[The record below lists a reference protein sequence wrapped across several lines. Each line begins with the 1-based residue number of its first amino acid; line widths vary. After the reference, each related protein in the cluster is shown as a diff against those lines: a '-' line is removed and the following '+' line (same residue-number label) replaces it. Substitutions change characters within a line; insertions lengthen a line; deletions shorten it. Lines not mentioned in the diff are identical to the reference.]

1 MEGKSSAQESSESND
16 DEDTKDEGDKDED
29 DELETQSRS
38 RTLSLYVIF
47 QESSEENDEDS
58 KDEGDQEEDDE
69 SETRFVLRTLSLY
82 VNFQQSRLRETSSY
96 LTESKE
102 KLPKNT
108 KMAAKFNQFQI
119 RAKLQ
124 NVITNFMNLKLQGKK
139 ELVKNESK

>member
-16 DEDTKDEGDKDED
+16 DEDTKDEGDKDEVN
-29 DELETQSRS
+29 ELETQSTS

-47 QESSEENDEDS
+47 QESLEVNDEDS
-58 KDEGDQEEDDE
+58 KDEGDQEEDGE

-102 KLPKNT
+102 KLPNS
-108 KMAAKFNQFQI
+108 KMAAKFHQFQI
-119 RAKLQ
+119 RAQLQ
-124 NVITNFMNLKLQGKK
+124 NVITNFMNLKLQGKQK
-139 ELVKNESK
+139 LVKNETK